1 MYKSSVD
8 MLRCA
13 LRSASLWKCDSF
25 IWTSTAL
32 QCRSRSFVASSRWG
46 KTPTQGC
53 PSHRVR
59 YYCQP
64 GERGEFLNVEQ
75 TTKLQPTD
83 PSEPPLEKRAPFYT
97 HLQDCLSPIDVLD
110 ASQRFPESQRHV
122 SSMLTRMWD
131 TTKKMTEE
139 QRRYE
144 LQLMFD
150 HLGFEELCDRAAT
163 DAWRMR
169 SDDLVYSLLAM
180 IKLGVSQN
188 TRVVQTLLRV
198 IQERVNQMDEKC
210 LSVLAGSLRDME
222 DSKNVQALREALR
235 LLLKDRISG
244 IQSIVV
250 LQSMMRVVG
259 KNSPLHLKKQL
270 AMKALSMTDKF
281 SPPNNQY
288 MFCSLAA
295 MGLNFK
301 PLLDVCS
308 KKIAENV
315 HEFPFNRL
323 LAVLIS
329 CRELRYRNY
338 SLFSS
343 VSEYVVNTFDMWS
356 NKQVILFLVTF
367 EDLGF
372 KPAALLDAFAERIL
386 RKSDM
391 LTLKDLIS
399 VLKVFSLLN
408 HDLKDDRQEFLVT
421 VTKALESY
429 LSKISHID
437 LLKAVHYLALLE
449 HFPQTLLEKLFQPDT
464 LDLLLEKGRQSNKVQ
479 KGLQGLDLCLR
490 LDQPHLPPPL
500 TSITNFQIPAPAQ
513 ELPVNQEVLNVVREI
528 VGNDAVQESV
538 LEQGVYFID
547 CVITSSGQVEEN
559 RGAHDD
565 DSGTLKCHER
575 IAVVCPPHNSF
586 CFGSTHPR
594 GNLAVKLRHLK
605 KLGYKT
611 VLVPVH
617 EFSSLTEEE
626 KIKMIHKLILPTQE
640 STESQTIEQESLKT

>member
-1 MYKSSVD
+1 M
-8 MLRCA
+8 
-13 LRSASLWKCDSF
+13 
-25 IWTSTAL
+25 
-32 QCRSRSFVASSRWG
+32 VASSRWV
-46 KTPTQGC
+46 KKPTQGC
-53 PSHRVR
+53 PSQRVR

-64 GERGEFLNVEQ
+64 GEGGEFLNVEQ

-83 PSEPPLEKRAPFYT
+83 SSEPPLEKPAPFYT

-110 ASQRFPESQRHV
+110 ASQRFPGSQRHV

-150 HLGFEELCDRAAT
+150 HLGFEELCGRAAT

-250 LQSMMRVVG
+250 LQSMMRAVG

-270 AMKALSMTDKF
+270 AMKALSMTDRF

-329 CRELRYRNY
+329 CRDLRYRNY

-372 KPAALLDAFAERIL
+372 NPAALLDAFAERIFQ
-386 RKSDM
+386 KSEM
-391 LTLKDLIS
+391 LTLKDLLS
-399 VLKVFSLLN
+399 VLKVYSLLN
-408 HDLKDDRQEFLVT
+408 HDLKDDKQEFLIT
-421 VTKALESY
+421 VTRALESY

-464 LDLLLEKGRQSNKVQ
+464 LDLLLEKGRQSNRVQ

-490 LDQPHLPPPL
+490 LDKPHLPPSL
-500 TSITNFQIPAPAQ
+500 TSITNLQIPAPAQ
-513 ELPVNQEVLNVVREI
+513 ELPVNQEVLNAAREI
-528 VGNDAVQESV
+528 VGSDAVQESV
-538 LEQGVYFID
+538 MEQGVYFID
-547 CVITSSGQVEEN
+547 CVITTSGQIEEN
-559 RGAHDD
+559 CGAHDN
-565 DSGTLKCHER
+565 DSGTLKCPER
-575 IAVVCPPHNSF
+575 IAVVCPSHNSF

-605 KLGYKT
+605 KLGYRP

-617 EFSSLTEEE
+617 ELSSLTEEE
-626 KIKMIHKLILPTQE
+626 KIKMIQKLILPAQE
-640 STESQTIEQESLKT
+640 STESQTIQQESLKT